1 MRPLT
6 PALAKIA
13 KEELNE
19 TPERVEQDLF
29 ILRVW
34 IRQQIHLR
42 ARTSDEFL
50 IAFLRRCNFSLEET
64 KKRIELFFHFYNLM
78 PEIFYNR
85 LVTERLLNMNKT
97 GIYFYPEY
105 PKCDNQ
111 SALLIIRIGQFSWK
125 WHTQRELVRFVTM
138 AMEIIALEN
147 DNASV
152 AGVTEIIDLDG
163 VEKEFFYSFH
173 RVMVKKW
180 FYWIR
185 DCLPLRIKDIFV
197 INPSKELL
205 RMFLFQQ
212 FLQRASNYPIIVLK
226 TTEELY
232 KYVPKKCL
240 PEEYGGY
247 NGHIAECVGYME
259 DSLRSYKSYF
269 EEDTLYGVNE
279 SLRRGEVPLYEAE
292 FGLAGTFRK
301 FKID

>member
-152 AGVTEIIDLDG
+152 AGVTEIIDLD
-163 VEKEFFYSFH
+163 
-173 RVMVKKW
+173 
-180 FYWIR
+180 

-197 INPSKELL
+197 INPSKEVL

-232 KYVPKKCL
+232 KHVPRKCL

-269 EEDTLYGVNE
+269 EEDSLYGVNE